1 MIRAGRHQ
9 AIGVWADEKRV
20 RVDIRGACMAH
31 SARSPEAELAEHP
44 AIAIDDTAIKD
55 TSRTSREYWRYLTNS
70 HDGVLKSTHNTLK
83 SIGTA

>member
-44 AIAIDDTAIKD
+44 AIAIDDTARLAWPLD
-55 TSRTSREYWRYLTNS
+55 QGHLTN
-70 HDGVLKSTHNTLK
+70 L
-83 SIGTA
+83 A